1 MAIALKDSYNSSMD
15 SDPATVN
22 TVEAKNRFNE
32 LVALAQKTR
41 QPVVV
46 EKRGEPV
53 AVILDYETYQEK
65 IALPARP
72 ARENLIRD
80 LEAWHEYMKKKY
92 PHGTGDSA
100 EILHEV
106 RKERYGL

>member
-1 MAIALKDSYNSSMD
+1 MASASS
-15 SDPATVN
+15 TVN
-22 TVEAKNRFNE
+22 TVAAKNRFNE

-41 QPVVV
+41 EPVIV

-65 IALPARP
+65 IAPSARSAP
-72 ARENLIRD
+72 GSLIRD
-80 LEAWHEYMKKKY
+80 LKAWHEYMKQKY
-92 PHGTGDSA
+92 PQGTGDSA

-106 RKERYGL
+106 RKERHSL

>member
-1 MAIALKDSYNSSMD
+1 MASE
-15 SDPATVN
+15 PATVN

-41 QPVVV
+41 EPVIV

-65 IALPARP
+65 VTPSAQARD
-72 ARENLIRD
+72 ENLIRD
-80 LEAWHEYMKKKY
+80 LQAWHEYLNKKY
-92 PHGTGDSA
+92 PQGGSDSV
-100 EILHEV
+100 EILRRMRE
-106 RKERYGL
+106 ERYLR